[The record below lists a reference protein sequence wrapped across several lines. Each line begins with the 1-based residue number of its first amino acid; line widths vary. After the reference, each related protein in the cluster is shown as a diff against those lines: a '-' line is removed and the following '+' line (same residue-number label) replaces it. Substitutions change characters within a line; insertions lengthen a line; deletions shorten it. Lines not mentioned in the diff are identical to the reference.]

1 MKYNYIDSDLEIN
14 GRYYIK
20 EVKSVMSHYIY
31 VHTSVEILSMSKRMM
46 NKVFSCATDCNV
58 KNHDQGTDG
67 IHLNYDDVDELVERY
82 NDTHN
87 QHLVGT

>member
-58 KNHDQGTDG
+58 KIHDQGTDG

-82 NDTHN
+82 NDTYN